1 MASNKPNPNQ
11 GVGSWGVSHLSGLP
25 VTVTYGLLI
34 ITALAVLFLLRHF
47 FGSIRVGTEAGV
59 R

>member
-1 MASNKPNPNQ
+1 MASNQPNPNQ
-11 GVGSWGVSHLSGLP
+11 GTWGVSHLSGLP
-25 VTVTYGLLI
+25 VTVTYALLI
-34 ITALAVLFLLRHF
+34 VTALAVLFLLRHF

>member
-1 MASNKPNPNQ
+1 MASNQPIPNQ
-11 GVGSWGVSHLSGLP
+11 GTWGVSHLSGLP
-25 VTVTYGLLI
+25 VTVTYALLI
-34 ITALAVLFLLRHF
+34 VTALAVLFLLRHF